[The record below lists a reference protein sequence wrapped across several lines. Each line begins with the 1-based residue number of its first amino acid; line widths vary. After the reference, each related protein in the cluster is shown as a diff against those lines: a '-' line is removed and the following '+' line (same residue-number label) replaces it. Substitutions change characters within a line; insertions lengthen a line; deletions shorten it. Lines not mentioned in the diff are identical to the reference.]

1 MRAYF
6 VIKCYINRM
15 EKNLRYI
22 DGLKDGLPICL
33 AYLAVSFTFGLVT
46 VKSGISVWIA
56 TLISATNLTSAGQFA
71 GVEMMLALAGYFEIA
86 LAVFVIN
93 SRYMLMSLSIS
104 QQLDGSVGTLKRL
117 FMSCFVTDEIFALA
131 SIQKRNLNFKYFV
144 GLATT
149 PYFGWAIGTLL
160 GGLVND
166 LLPERLQV
174 AMGIALYCM
183 FIAIIVPPARK
194 SFAVIVAIGLA
205 TAFSCTLYYVPVL
218 NQISVGFRVIIA
230 SVLSACITAGLFPV
244 YDDDCEYK
252 RIPPEKD
259 NREGEL

>member
-1 MRAYF
+1 
-6 VIKCYINRM
+6 M
-15 EKNLRYI
+15 EKELRYL
-22 DGLKDGLPICL
+22 DGLKDGLPICF

-46 VKSGISVWIA
+46 VKSGISAWVA

-71 GVEMMLALAGYFEIA
+71 GVNMMLALSGYFEIA

-131 SIQKRNLNFKYFV
+131 SVQKRNLNFKYFV

-183 FIAIIVPPARK
+183 FIAIIVPPAIK
-194 SFAVIVAIGLA
+194 SFAVVVAIGLA
-205 TAFSCTLYYVPVL
+205 TAFSCVLYYVPVL
-218 NQISVGFRVIIA
+218 NEISVGFRVIIS
-230 SVLSACITAGLFPV
+230 SVLSACITAGIFPV

-252 RIPPEKD
+252 RIPHLKKD
-259 NREGEL
+259 EEENYDA